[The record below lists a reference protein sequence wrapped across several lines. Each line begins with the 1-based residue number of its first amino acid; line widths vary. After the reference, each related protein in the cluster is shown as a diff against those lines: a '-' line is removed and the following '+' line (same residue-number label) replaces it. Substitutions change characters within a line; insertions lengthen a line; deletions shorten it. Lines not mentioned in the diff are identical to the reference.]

1 MNAPRRERRTGT
13 RLTLH
18 EEGGSG
24 LVGTLVGVGALLLLV
39 LLATHALVHLYT
51 TSVVSAVAFDA
62 ARVVAGSDGQAAG
75 AAAQAEAQA
84 RSLLGAQSERTQFHW
99 RSLGPDVVVLRVTA
113 RSPALLPETVAR
125 LTGLRAIDRTVRVR
139 AERFR

>member
-1 MNAPRRERRTGT
+1 MLDDDA
-13 RLTLH
+13 
-18 EEGGSG
+18 GSG
-24 LVGTLVGVGALLLLV
+24 VAGSLVGVGALLLLL
-39 LLATHALVHLYT
+39 LLATHVLVHLHT

-62 ARVVAGSDGQAAG
+62 ARVVAGSDGQSAQS
-75 AAAQAEAQA
+75 AAAAEAHA
-84 RSLLGAQSERTQFHW
+84 RALLGAQSERTEFQW

-125 LTGLRAIDRTVRVR
+125 FAGLRGIDRTVQVR